1 MHYEEVVHPNEEK
14 EEEDLN
20 MTRNMSV
27 FDQVLNSRLVPQP
40 ASFSTSK
47 FVNWFLRIDESHL
60 KPFLI
65 RKYSRDRQIIE
76 DQYQD

>member
-14 EEEDLN
+14 EDLDV
-20 MTRNMSV
+20 TRTMSV